1 MEPETLTEN
10 QLIMENLE
18 EIRSHI
24 SEGLERDQ
32 AIVNSIESFENK
44 SRALEEKLDTVVSNL
59 APLLDLLHSIIK
71 TNISD
76 DTLGRVEPRETKPD
90 LAWRVEDDNI
100 YIYGNKTFDNRELI
114 KSSFKNA
121 SWSKMHSAWTFKVFE
136 NYADTI
142 AKFFPTILAF
152 PFINDQL

>member
-1 MEPETLTEN
+1 METDSLTEN
-10 QLIMENLE
+10 KLIMENLE

-24 SEGLERDQ
+24 TEGLERDQ

-44 SRALEEKLDTVVSNL
+44 TQKLEEKLDSIESKL
-59 APLLDLLHSIIK
+59 APLLDLLNSIIK
-71 TNISD
+71 TNI
-76 DTLGRVEPRETKPD
+76 TEETIGKVEPRETKPD

-121 SWSKMHSAWTFKVFE
+121 SWSKENSAWTFKVFE
-136 NYADTI
+136 NYEDTI
-142 AKFFPTILAF
+142 ATFFPTILAF
-152 PFINDQL
+152 PSIKDQL